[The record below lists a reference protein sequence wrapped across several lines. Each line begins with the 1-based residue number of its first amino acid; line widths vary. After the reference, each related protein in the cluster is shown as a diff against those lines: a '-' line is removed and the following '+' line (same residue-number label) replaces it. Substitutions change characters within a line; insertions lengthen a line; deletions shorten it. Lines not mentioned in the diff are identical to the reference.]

1 MKKGMVL
8 IEFVVVVLVLGLL
21 AGLAI
26 PNYRKIQARV
36 YQQIMV
42 NTLRELARYERYS
55 YLDSG
60 RFFPKRIYDESFEVI
75 VLPDG
80 KTIPEGVS
88 LQTMLFRLPQ
98 QRKHIF
104 YIYWFAPLPQ
114 KDGSDD
120 NGGDEGEGD
129 DGEGDEG
136 GGGDDGEREDDGD
149 GRGDEGDDDEGD
161 DDGNGRGDKDD
172 RDDDDED
179 DNDDDDDDDDNGH
192 GRKTRDSEDGPE
204 ETVKKESSKSSL
216 MVAAPEA
223 YFCIYAY
230 ASRTKGND
238 LDGDSG
244 EDVWYVDSYTDEPF
258 AVSNDL
264 K

>member
-129 DGEGDEG
+129 DG
-136 GGGDDGEREDDGD
+136 
-149 GRGDEGDDDEGD
+149 DDDEGD